1 MENILVI
8 NGIKYKKVEDENFKL
23 YDLVKYN
30 GYEWYIIKIDNDN
43 VTLLMKN
50 KLDND
55 TMKSLF
61 DEEYL
66 SDSYDAKFNL
76 DASNN
81 DWVDSI
87 IRQALNEKFID
98 KFDKNELN
106 ITKTNYDENK
116 YSDDYIRLLTIREA
130 EKLPREIRGIDEYY
144 WTLSPSYFYSSHSSA
159 YVWLV
164 MPSGGLYPWDDVT
177 ASFGVRPVI
186 NLRADYLRI
195 FKINSLILNGNRK
208 E

>member
-30 GYEWYIIKIDNDN
+30 GCEWYIIKIDNDN

-61 DEEYL
+61 DEKYL
-66 SDSYDAKFNL
+66 DDSYDVKFNS
-76 DASNN
+76 DAINN
-81 DWVDSI
+81 DWADSI

-98 KFDKNELN
+98 KFNKNELN
-106 ITKTNYDENK
+106 IMKTNYDEDKCSN
-116 YSDDYIRLLTIREA
+116 DYIRLLTIREA
-130 EKLPREIRGIDEYY
+130 EKLPKEIRKINEYY
-144 WTLSPSYFYSSHSSA
+144 WTLSPSDFISNSSIA
-159 YVWLV
+159 YVWSV
-164 MPSGGLYPWDDVT
+164 MPSGSLTPWYNVT
-177 ASFGVRPVI
+177 NSFVVRPVI
-186 NLRADYLRI
+186 NLKAEYLTSI
-195 FKINSLILNGNRK
+195 QN
-208 E
+208 

>member
-8 NGIKYKKVEDENFKL
+8 NGIKYKRVEDENFKL

-66 SDSYDAKFNL
+66 DTDYDTKFNL
-76 DASNN
+76 DVKNN
-81 DWVDSI
+81 NWEDSI
-87 IRQALNEKFID
+87 IRQVLNEKFID
-98 KFDKNELN
+98 EFNKSELN
-106 ITKTNYDENK
+106 IMKTNYDEDK
-116 YSDDYIRLLTIREA
+116 YSNDHIRLLTMREV
-130 EKLPREIRGIDEYY
+130 EKLPEKIRSTDEYY
-144 WTLSPSYFYSSHSSA
+144 WTLSPSHFNSDYSLA
-159 YVWLV
+159 LVWSV
-164 MPSGGLYPWDDVT
+164 MPSGSLDPWYRVT
-177 ASFGVRPVI
+177 YSIGVRPVI
-186 NLRADYLRI
+186 SIKADYLE
-195 FKINSLILNGNRK
+195 NVQN
-208 E
+208 